1 MENIPAKI
9 ISKSMSK
16 DFERFFIELNLRKKK
31 IFSCCSSNPH
41 KSNISIH
48 LNIQGKT
55 LGIQMSKDDIF
66 LTVSNFNSKISGTE
80 TRNFCNTSHLHNLVK
95 NSLCCKVKIKCDACN
110 INEHSELIYKNT

>member
-1 MENIPAKI
+1 
-9 ISKSMSK
+9 MSK
-16 DFERFFIELNLRKKK
+16 DFEGFFIELNLCKKK

-55 LGIQMSKDDIF
+55 LGIQMSKDDIS

-80 TRNFCNTSHLHNLVK
+80 TRNFCDTSHLHNLVK
-95 NSLCCKVKIKCDACN
+95 NSTCCKDQNKM
-110 INEHSELIYKNT
+110 